1 MFCKAEFVLRLY
13 SPLSGDLPQ
22 LLGATAPILSIQVR
36 GKKQKFGGSTR
47 DPFKSLQRKLAREH
61 QRRHAKV
68 PLVSEE
74 RAQIQRIAPVTV
86 TSIGQSLT
94 MRNCM
99 LHIILSL
106 SLSPPPLQV
115 KWWPSTLH

>member
-1 MFCKAEFVLRLY
+1 MFSRAEFVLRLY
-13 SPLSGDLPQ
+13 SPLPGGLPP
-22 LLGATAPILSIQVR
+22 LLGAAVPILSIQVR

-86 TSIGQSLT
+86 SSVGQS
-94 MRNCM
+94 C
-99 LHIILSL
+99 HE
-106 SLSPPPLQV
+106 
-115 KWWPSTLH
+115 